1 MNLSQYATSA
11 GLVGQGWRE
20 EEDAMRLAR
29 EQQLRTEELNRL
41 NQFRQEMTA
50 APMPAA
56 PQYDLSTMAAP
67 QMANVSMQGTQPMA
81 PTGGA
86 TQPAAPFTPTP
97 LAAAPPYPGMS
108 QSQADRLALLK
119 APTAALDVM
128 QMPAAAGLNVASQLG
143 TGVVNIGGRLINAAW
158 SNFNL
163 NSNGQNTEITFKFYF
178 S

>member
-56 PQYDLSTMAAP
+56 PQYDLSSMAAP

-81 PTGGA
+81 PTGV
-86 TQPAAPFTPTP
+86 QHSLQHRLRLHPWLLHRHTPVCRKVR
-97 LAAAPPYPGMS
+97 
-108 QSQADRLALLK
+108 Q
-119 APTAALDVM
+119 TA
-128 QMPAAAGLNVASQLG
+128 
-143 TGVVNIGGRLINAAW
+143 
-158 SNFNL
+158 
-163 NSNGQNTEITFKFYF
+163 
-178 S
+178 